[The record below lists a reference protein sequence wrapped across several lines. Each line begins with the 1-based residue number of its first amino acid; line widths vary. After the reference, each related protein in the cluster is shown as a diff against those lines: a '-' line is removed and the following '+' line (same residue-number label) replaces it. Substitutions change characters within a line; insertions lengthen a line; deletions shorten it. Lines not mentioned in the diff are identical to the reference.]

1 MHQSGTGYA
10 YTKHTAAL
18 PDHRKGQQM
27 NNGYIVTVSNKGQQ
41 FWLRGTTWAFHA
53 DRANVFATESE
64 AKAAAVKAEKFM
76 APAIRKSYKVE
87 AA

>member
-1 MHQSGTGYA
+1 MHTLG
-10 YTKHTAAL
+10 HTAAS
-18 PDHRKGQQM
+18 PDHRKGHQM

-64 AKAAAVKAEKFM
+64 AKAAAVKAEMFM